1 MSAGILGFIIG
12 FMIGGMFGVMMLA
25 LLMASRDDDERRLHE
40 ENSRKTDSGLHERT
54 WINHKP

>member
-25 LLMASRDDDERRLHE
+25 LLMASRDEEEMRRHE
-40 ENSRKTDSGLHERT
+40 ENSRKTDFGLHEGT